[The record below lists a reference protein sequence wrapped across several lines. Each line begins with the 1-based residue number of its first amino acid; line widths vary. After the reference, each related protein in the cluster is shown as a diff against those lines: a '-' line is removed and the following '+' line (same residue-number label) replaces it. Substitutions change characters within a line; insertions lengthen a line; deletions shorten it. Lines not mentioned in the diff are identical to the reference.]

1 MSRRRIILLV
11 DDNADDV
18 ELTLLAFEQTKL
30 VTDIIVAK
38 DGEDA
43 LDYLF
48 ATGSHAGRDPERVP
62 DLVLLDLNLP
72 KIDGLDVLKRMRTDE
87 RTRLVP
93 VVILTSSK
101 EEQDVLRSYDLGAN
115 SFVQKPVDFA
125 AFIDAAH
132 HLGLYWLVL
141 NESPPVSG
149 ADRNVG

>member
-62 DLVLLDLNLP
+62 DVVLLDLNLP